1 MYFTKEFYVANS
13 EEEGVSPAVDYVVS
27 NDSVYLLNRS
37 IFFFKILEATTES
50 LSVSGKLGEP
60 VELIR
65 LDVPRSTYAG
75 FVLSD
80 GNYQELSKGR
90 IFRGN
95 DILESMGLATH
106 EREEL
111 SEDSIIYLPPID
123 P

>member
-1 MYFTKEFYVANS
+1 VVNS
-13 EEEGVSPAVDYVVS
+13 EEEGISPAVDYVVS

-37 IFFFKILEATTES
+37 IFFFKILEATAER

-65 LDVPRSTYAG
+65 LDVPRSTYTG

-80 GNYQELSKGR
+80 GKYQELSKGR

-95 DILESMGLATH
+95 DILETMGLATH